1 MLSHVSW
8 TRQVSSS
15 SPYPRVL
22 IPRKSGS
29 LADGL
34 APPLLFLSD
43 PFSDFTY
50 IYALANILRY
60 QPHDNSPYII
70 ASRL

>member
-22 IPRKSGS
+22 IPRKSES

-34 APPLLFLSD
+34 APPYFLFCSSLLELHLYTRTCERS
-43 PFSDFTY
+43 S
-50 IYALANILRY
+50 IS
-60 QPHDNSPYII
+60 PHVNPPYII
-70 ASRL
+70 ASRF